1 MDNVV
6 ADQLTVLAADGTC
19 LVRDV
24 TFRLLPGTLTALV
37 GPNGAGKSSLVRA
50 LAGIQ
55 PARGFII
62 VGGHNITDLSPIAR
76 ARTLAWLPQAHPPAW
91 PVTVHDAVAIG
102 RFAYGGAGGGLCPTD
117 HAAVATAM
125 AECDISR
132 LADRRIDTLSGGEV
146 ARVHLARCLSAET
159 SIILV
164 DEPVAALDPAH
175 RLAVMDI
182 LRGRVAAGATV
193 LVVLHDL
200 VLAAR
205 YADRIIAMADGHI
218 VADGTPQTVITSAF
232 MQTVFGVVASTT
244 LIDGQIVPII
254 RGTAVLAAD

>member
-6 ADQLTVLAADGTC
+6 ADHLIVTAADGTP

-24 TFRLLPGTLTALV
+24 SFQLPSGTLTALV

-50 LAGIQ
+50 LAGLQ
-55 PARGFII
+55 SGRGSII
-62 VGGHNITDLSPIAR
+62 IGGRNIADLSPIER
-76 ARTLAWLPQAHPPAW
+76 ARILAWLPQAHPPAW
-91 PVTVHDAVAIG
+91 PVKVRDAVATG
-102 RFAYGGAGGGLCPTD
+102 RFAYGGAGGRLCPTD

-125 AECDISR
+125 AECYIAQ
-132 LADRRIDTLSGGEV
+132 LADRRIDTLSGGEI
-146 ARVHLARCLSAET
+146 ARVHLARCLSAQT
-159 SIILV
+159 ATILA

-182 LRGRVAAGATV
+182 LRDRAVAGATI

-205 YADRIIAMADGHI
+205 YADRIIAMADGRI
-218 VADGTPQTVITSAF
+218 VADGTPQAVITPIF
-232 MQTVFGVVASTT
+232 MQSVFGVVATT
-244 LIDGQIVPII
+244 DVIDGHIVPII
-254 RGTAVLAAD
+254 RGMAASATG